1 MAQLE
6 RLASAGL
13 IDHPFHRDAGVDD
26 VLCHLSSRLSH
37 IRVSAGV
44 RAPGG
49 QCQQFGG
56 QIIGAWLGFLGQRVT
71 QKKLAN
77 LHLGRPAVTGRA
89 LLET

>member
-1 MAQLE
+1 M
-6 RLASAGL
+6 LASMTYW
-13 IDHPFHRDAGVDD
+13 
-26 VLCHLSSRLSH
+26 CHLSSRLSH

-71 QKKLAN
+71 QKNSRTSTSAD
-77 LHLGRPAVTGRA
+77 RP
-89 LLET
+89 